1 MEDLRKRIKE
11 LVEYVERTHLYSSS
25 KIYDLYNEAYNKN
38 ERQSTCASC
47 LLTRV
52 RLLKKWLQEH
62 PEEVIEEEVNEAE
75 ETVIDSEVAEPT
87 EEETVDVQP
96 EPESISNKKGRR
108 KKNNIEK
115 ITTFVIEVGEKSNF
129 KMKCNLLQRFVTS

>member
-1 MEDLRKRIKE
+1 MKNLKERIKE

-62 PEEVIEEEVNEAE
+62 PEEEVNEAE

-87 EEETVDVQP
+87 EEATVDVQP
-96 EPESISNKKGRR
+96 EPENISFKKG
-108 KKNNIEK
+108 KKKKGI
-115 ITTFVIEVGEKSNF
+115 
-129 KMKCNLLQRFVTS
+129 

>member
-1 MEDLRKRIKE
+1 MKNLRNRIKE

-25 KIYDLYNEAYNKN
+25 KIYELYNEVYNKN

-62 PEEVIEEEVNEAE
+62 PEEEVKKEEEP
-75 ETVIDSEVAEPT
+75 VINPEPIEPT
-87 EEETVDVQP
+87 KETTVEEQP
-96 EPESISNKKGRR
+96 KPIDTEKKGR
-108 KKNNIEK
+108 KKK
-115 ITTFVIEVGEKSNF
+115 V
-129 KMKCNLLQRFVTS
+129 

>member
-1 MEDLRKRIKE
+1 MGDLRKRIKE

-25 KIYDLYNEAYNKN
+25 KIYDLYNEVYNKN

-62 PEEVIEEEVNEAE
+62 PEEEVEEEVNEVE
-75 ETVIDSEVAEPT
+75 ETVINPEPT
-87 EEETVDVQP
+87 EPIEEETVPEQP
-96 EPESISNKKGRR
+96 EPNILSKKGR
-108 KKNNIEK
+108 KKK
-115 ITTFVIEVGEKSNF
+115 YY
-129 KMKCNLLQRFVTS
+129 

>member
-1 MEDLRKRIKE
+1 MKNLRNRIKE

-62 PEEVIEEEVNEAE
+62 PEEEVNDVEEPVTNPEPIEPTKE
-75 ETVIDSEVAEPT
+75 ETV
-87 EEETVDVQP
+87 EEQP
-96 EPESISNKKGRR
+96 EPENISIKKGR
-108 KKNNIEK
+108 KKKDI
-115 ITTFVIEVGEKSNF
+115 
-129 KMKCNLLQRFVTS
+129 

>member
-1 MEDLRKRIKE
+1 MKDLRNRIKE

-25 KIYDLYNEAYNKN
+25 KIYELYNEAYNKN

-62 PEEVIEEEVNEAE
+62 PEEEVKKEEEP
-75 ETVIDSEVAEPT
+75 VINPEPIEPT
-87 EEETVDVQP
+87 EEETVEQQP
-96 EPESISNKKGRR
+96 KPKYVSEKKGRN
-108 KKNNIEK
+108 KK
-115 ITTFVIEVGEKSNF
+115 V
-129 KMKCNLLQRFVTS
+129 

>member
-1 MEDLRKRIKE
+1 MKDLRNRIKE

-25 KIYDLYNEAYNKN
+25 KIYELYNEAYNKN

-62 PEEVIEEEVNEAE
+62 PEEEVKKEEEP
-75 ETVIDSEVAEPT
+75 VINPEPIEPT
-87 EEETVDVQP
+87 EEETVDSQP
-96 EPESISNKKGRR
+96 KPIDTEKKGR
-108 KKNNIEK
+108 KKK
-115 ITTFVIEVGEKSNF
+115 V
-129 KMKCNLLQRFVTS
+129 

>member
-1 MEDLRKRIKE
+1 MKDLRERIKE

-62 PEEVIEEEVNEAE
+62 PEEEVNEAE
-75 ETVIDSEVAEPT
+75 ESVIDSEVAEPI
-87 EEETVDVQP
+87 EEETVPEQP
-96 EPESISNKKGRR
+96 EPNILSKKGR
-108 KKNNIEK
+108 KKK
-115 ITTFVIEVGEKSNF
+115 DY
-129 KMKCNLLQRFVTS
+129 

>member
-75 ETVIDSEVAEPT
+75 ETVIDSEVTELT

-108 KKNNIEK
+108 KKE
-115 ITTFVIEVGEKSNF
+115 
-129 KMKCNLLQRFVTS
+129 

>member
-1 MEDLRKRIKE
+1 MKDLRNRIKE

-62 PEEVIEEEVNEAE
+62 PEEAIEEEVNDVEV
-75 ETVIDSEVAEPT
+75 TVINTEPIEPT
-87 EEETVDVQP
+87 EEETVVEQP
-96 EPESISNKKGRR
+96 KPIDTEKKGR
-108 KKNNIEK
+108 KKK
-115 ITTFVIEVGEKSNF
+115 V
-129 KMKCNLLQRFVTS
+129 

>member
-1 MEDLRKRIKE
+1 MKDLKNRIKE

-62 PEEVIEEEVNEAE
+62 PEEEVNDME
-75 ETVIDSEVAEPT
+75 EPVTNPEVTEPT
-87 EEETVDVQP
+87 EEETVEEQP
-96 EPESISNKKGRR
+96 EPNILIKKGRR
-108 KKNNIEK
+108 KK
-115 ITTFVIEVGEKSNF
+115 
-129 KMKCNLLQRFVTS
+129 

>member
-1 MEDLRKRIKE
+1 MKDLKNRIKE

-52 RLLKKWLQEH
+52 RLLKKWLQEY
-62 PEEVIEEEVNEAE
+62 PEEEVNDVE
-75 ETVIDSEVAEPT
+75 EPVIENKITEPLEVEPVP
-87 EEETVDVQP
+87 EQP
-96 EPESISNKKGRR
+96 EPNILIKKGRR
-108 KKNNIEK
+108 KKE
-115 ITTFVIEVGEKSNF
+115 E
-129 KMKCNLLQRFVTS
+129 

>member
-25 KIYDLYNEAYNKN
+25 KIYELYNEAYNKN

-52 RLLKKWLQEH
+52 RLLKKWLQEEESVIN
-62 PEEVIEEEVNEAE
+62 PEA
-75 ETVIDSEVAEPT
+75 SKLLEPKPVL
-87 EEETVDVQP
+87 EQP
-96 EPESISNKKGRR
+96 EPSNSIKKGRR
-108 KKNNIEK
+108 KKE
-115 ITTFVIEVGEKSNF
+115 E
-129 KMKCNLLQRFVTS
+129 

>member
-1 MEDLRKRIKE
+1 MKDLKNRIKE

-62 PEEVIEEEVNEAE
+62 PEEEVNDVEEEVIENKITEPL
-75 ETVIDSEVAEPT
+75 EVEPVP
-87 EEETVDVQP
+87 EQP
-96 EPESISNKKGRR
+96 EPNISNKKGR
-108 KKNNIEK
+108 KKK
-115 ITTFVIEVGEKSNF
+115 DY
-129 KMKCNLLQRFVTS
+129 

>member
-1 MEDLRKRIKE
+1 MKDLRNRIKE

-25 KIYDLYNEAYNKN
+25 KIYELYNEAYNKN

-62 PEEVIEEEVNEAE
+62 PEEEVNDME
-75 ETVIDSEVAEPT
+75 EPVINSEPIEPT
-87 EEETVDVQP
+87 EEETVDSQP
-96 EPESISNKKGRR
+96 KPKYVSEKKGRN
-108 KKNNIEK
+108 KK
-115 ITTFVIEVGEKSNF
+115 V
-129 KMKCNLLQRFVTS
+129 

>member
-1 MEDLRKRIKE
+1 MKDLKNRIKE

-25 KIYDLYNEAYNKN
+25 KIYELYNEAYNKN

-62 PEEVIEEEVNEAE
+62 PEEEVKKEEEP
-75 ETVIDSEVAEPT
+75 VINPEPIEPT
-87 EEETVDVQP
+87 EEETVDSQP
-96 EPESISNKKGRR
+96 KPIDTEKKGR
-108 KKNNIEK
+108 KKK
-115 ITTFVIEVGEKSNF
+115 V
-129 KMKCNLLQRFVTS
+129 

>member
-1 MEDLRKRIKE
+1 MKDLKNRIKE

-25 KIYDLYNEAYNKN
+25 KIYELYNEAYNKN

-62 PEEVIEEEVNEAE
+62 PEEEVKKEEEP
-75 ETVIDSEVAEPT
+75 VINPEPIEPT
-87 EEETVDVQP
+87 KETTVEEQP
-96 EPESISNKKGRR
+96 KPIDTEKKGR
-108 KKNNIEK
+108 KKK
-115 ITTFVIEVGEKSNF
+115 V
-129 KMKCNLLQRFVTS
+129 

>member
-1 MEDLRKRIKE
+1 MKNLRNRIKE

-62 PEEVIEEEVNEAE
+62 PEEEVNDVEEEVIENKITEPL
-75 ETVIDSEVAEPT
+75 EVEPVP
-87 EEETVDVQP
+87 EQP
-96 EPESISNKKGRR
+96 EPNISNKKGR
-108 KKNNIEK
+108 KKK
-115 ITTFVIEVGEKSNF
+115 DY
-129 KMKCNLLQRFVTS
+129 

>member
-1 MEDLRKRIKE
+1 MAVQSDSVCISKRKIKLKNKYRMKDLRNRIKE

-25 KIYDLYNEAYNKN
+25 KIYELYNEAYNKN

-62 PEEVIEEEVNEAE
+62 PEEEVKKEEEP
-75 ETVIDSEVAEPT
+75 VINPEPIEPT
-87 EEETVDVQP
+87 KETTVEEQP
-96 EPESISNKKGRR
+96 KPIDTEKKGR
-108 KKNNIEK
+108 KKK
-115 ITTFVIEVGEKSNF
+115 V
-129 KMKCNLLQRFVTS
+129 